1 MEIENDV
8 RGLKKEK
15 VEKLREKKSEDDKE
29 ESSKEEKKEKKKRRN
44 TIRLLKIIGNEMKS
58 GNLWKKCTKR

>member
-1 MEIENDV
+1 M
-8 RGLKKEK
+8 
-15 VEKLREKKSEDDKE
+15 EKLREEKSEDDKE